1 VNWRIPIHRAA
12 VLAPAFSS
20 LAMRQHHSAS
30 VTRLAC
36 LTLEY
41 APRALMPNGMAV
53 VALPVGRALG
63 QEIIIR
69 WLELLDLL

>member
-1 VNWRIPIHRAA
+1 
-12 VLAPAFSS
+12 
-20 LAMRQHHSAS
+20 
-30 VTRLAC
+30 
-36 LTLEY
+36 
-41 APRALMPNGMAV
+41 MPNGMAV